1 MAKACRC
8 GTARSTTR
16 LDPAECNTLTQ
27 SAAGLLV
34 PATTV
39 EGVAPG
45 TAVGTERS
53 VDVDVQAPA
62 AGACPA
68 TWTVGA
74 RLTPVNGQTSGF
86 VGLQASAASTFVGDP
101 ATNLLLP
108 EAGTYELVA
117 DVQDAQSWSAAV
129 SNAIIDARIFDVTAG
144 VTVPRT
150 DRRVI
155 LIGSNTTGA
164 NGIQANA
171 SCGALYTVT
180 GPTTV
185 QVQGS
190 WRCDVG
196 ATTQRGLWIL
206 NFRFKKVTD

>member
-1 MAKACRC
+1 MAKGCGC
-8 GTARSTTR
+8 GTPRTAVR
-16 LDPAECNTLTQ
+16 LDPAECNTLVQ
-27 SAAGLLV
+27 SPAGLLAPGTV
-34 PATTV
+34 V

-53 VDVDVQAPA
+53 IDVDVTAPA

-74 RLTPVNGQTSGF
+74 RLTPVNGQASGF
-86 VGLQASAASTFVGDP
+86 VALDTPAAGTYVGDP
-101 ATNLLLP
+101 ATNLVLP
-108 EAGTYELVA
+108 TAGTYELVA
-117 DVQDAQSWSAAV
+117 DVQGSQSWGAAV

-144 VTVPRT
+144 AAVPRT

-155 LIGSNTTGA
+155 LISSNTTGT
-164 NGIQANA
+164 NGVQANA

-190 WRCDVG
+190 WRCDTG
-196 ATTQRGLWIL
+196 TTTQRGLWVHS
-206 NFRFKKVTD
+206 FRFVKVAD

>member
-1 MAKACRC
+1 M
-8 GTARSTTR
+8 T
-16 LDPAECNTLTQ
+16 
-27 SAAGLLV
+27 
-34 PATTV
+34 
-39 EGVAPG
+39 
-45 TAVGTERS
+45 
-53 VDVDVQAPA
+53 APA

-74 RLTPVNGQTSGF
+74 RLTPVTGQASGF
-86 VGLQASAASTFVGDP
+86 VALDSPAAGTYVGDP
-101 ATNLLLP
+101 ATNLVLP
-108 EAGTYELVA
+108 TSGTYELVA
-117 DVQDAQSWSAAV
+117 DIQGSQSWGAAV
-129 SNAIIDARIFDVTAG
+129 VNAIIDARIFDVTAG
-144 VTVPRT
+144 ATVPRT

-155 LIGSNTTGA
+155 LIGSTTTGA

-206 NFRFKKVTD
+206 NFRFKKVAD